1 MEHLDAELLSLL
13 ALGEPLGADADAD
26 HLASCPTCSE
36 TLRGLQH
43 AVRVATL
50 DTAGIKLEQPGSQ
63 NWAVIHQALGLSP
76 ALATDPLSQ
85 PSSGPPAPE
94 KPAAPE
100 EPAAAEARPNRG
112 DGTEPAPIPM
122 RPRAKDRRGRPGL
135 WIIAAAAGIV
145 LGTAAGWT
153 AAGVLGH
160 TGTPAPSSTQS
171 GPVSTIVAQTSLTPL
186 PAHTGSG
193 DARVEQLPDG
203 TRHLIIRLSN
213 DPITGFRGVWVGS
226 ADLSRM
232 VSLGVLDNESGIFTI
247 PDGIDLAQY
256 PIVDVS
262 NQPYNGNPAHSADS
276 IARGT
281 LNPKS

>member
-13 ALGEPLGADADAD
+13 ALGEPLGTDADAD
-26 HLASCPTCSE
+26 HLASCPACSE

-43 AVRVATL
+43 AVHVATL
-50 DTAGIKLEQPGSQ
+50 DTAGIELEQPGSQ
-63 NWAVIHQALGLSP
+63 NWAAIHQALGLSP

-94 KPAAPE
+94 NQPHRRNLPRRRRARTT
-100 EPAAAEARPNRG
+100 AAAQSRHRHHCG
-112 DGTEPAPIPM
+112 PAPKTGMAVPVC
-122 RPRAKDRRGRPGL
+122 

-160 TGTPAPSSTQS
+160 TGTPAPTSTQS
-171 GPVSTIVAQTSLTPL
+171 GPASTVVAQTSLTPL

-213 DPITGFRGVWVGS
+213 DHITGFRGVWVGS

-281 LNPKS
+281 LNPKT